1 LLLLQSL
8 KWEHYAP
15 HALHARSIGPR
26 ARRAAL
32 GPAHDAV
39 ADSGP
44 VQGIIGETYERLMA
58 GDEAR
63 TPGHPLYEDDDDRFH
78 GNMADYVVAGFAAPL
93 AGQPGAALGDE
104 RDGAVTSRRR
114 LASTAAF
121 PLAAAGRTRA
131 ARAAARKPAHA
142 YRRLLS

>member
-1 LLLLQSL
+1 M
-8 KWEHYAP
+8 
-15 HALHARSIGPR
+15 RSVH
-26 ARRAAL
+26 AAL
-32 GPAHDAV
+32 GPAHA
-39 ADSGP
+39 ASLTPGA

-63 TPGHPLYEDDDDRFH
+63 TPGSPLYEEDDDHFH
-78 GNMADYVVAGFAAPL
+78 GNMAEYVVDGFAAPL
-93 AGQPGAALGDE
+93 AGQPGPVLGSE

-114 LASTAAF
+114 LAGTAAY
-121 PLAAAGRTRA
+121 PLAAAGRTRV